1 MSKLV
6 QALLVGLLITLIL
19 DGFIFIG
26 MLVNY
31 INFYEINLFY
41 KPFFDNNQN
50 IYLFILIIII
60 LGTIIN
66 YLKNTRL
73 ILGVLGT
80 LFILSF
86 STLIPFVGNTLGEAL
101 FMTKN
106 ITLQDTKYTYK
117 GDIYYD
123 AKEYLIFYDTEVQK
137 IIKIQKKDLK

>member
-41 KPFFDNNQN
+41 KPFFANNQN
-50 IYLFILIIII
+50 IYLFILISII
-60 LGTIIN
+60 LGTIIT
-66 YLKNTRL
+66 YVKNTRL

-137 IIKIQKKDLK
+137 TIKIQKKDLK

>member
-31 INFYEINLFY
+31 IDFYEIDLFY
-41 KPFFDNNQN
+41 KPFFANNQN
-50 IYLFILIIII
+50 IYLFILVSII
-60 LGTIIN
+60 LGAIVT
-66 YLKNTRL
+66 YVKNTRL